1 MSKENVM
8 LFFEKVNKD
17 FQLQKQIDQLSDAT
31 EEEFIEEVINL
42 GRKNGYEF
50 NAEDMKKVAVEAIV
64 SLLEK
69 AQLSEQ
75 DYKMVFDEFFEDV
88 EVTDELVN
96 EYWEKFNE
104 KDEWELLH

>member
-1 MSKENVM
+1 
-8 LFFEKVNKD
+8 
-17 FQLQKQIDQLSDAT
+17 
-31 EEEFIEEVINL
+31 
-42 GRKNGYEF
+42 
-50 NAEDMKKVAVEAIV
+50 MKKVAVEAIV